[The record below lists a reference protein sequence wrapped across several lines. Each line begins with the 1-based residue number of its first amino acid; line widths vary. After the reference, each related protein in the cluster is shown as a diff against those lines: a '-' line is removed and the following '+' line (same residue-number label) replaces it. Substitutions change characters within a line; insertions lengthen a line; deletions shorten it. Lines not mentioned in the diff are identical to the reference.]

1 MLSKLLN
8 GLLTAPADLTQLLK
22 NKAANLAALED
33 KGYHEIFEAIF
44 GLVLSE
50 NRVYRDQ
57 SKPQAKRNG
66 SSTRLSKCAAAL
78 RVAVAR
84 GSVKLE
90 RKTLLALV
98 DHITEFLPGPDDRF
112 IQPLVSDYVKA
123 LTEVLAR
130 PYHVESLARKEGGP
144 WQKCVD
150 FLIKVAKYSLPDESQ
165 SIVVPLGRDSSG
177 PALSAPRSTRSI
189 VGTQSQNRS
198 YSLEGGPLR
207 DSLEGLKCLV
217 QAATAPISSRSED
230 IMNLILGVLG
240 VKHLSLGSTQT
251 VCFAI
256 VNNVL
261 ASTHADDLT
270 FANHLVRSLL
280 PLMGFWWRPERV
292 SQDELI
298 KALRNEI
305 SKTVILTHLH
315 MEHLAIVKLEVTV
328 REQVEGLLEP
338 LWLEYSKRNEAFRL
352 QLSDI
357 TFCPDSLPEGSLR
370 LDLFGLRHHNVD
382 GEGPWALV
390 QNLALLEAILL
401 RPNNTQGDD
410 GPEQRHKRRRLREG
424 TSRLKLKLKSKDVGI
439 QRTALQLI
447 PFLVATHCSNSIMG
461 LDRLCAALP
470 QLQEDHVDTWRQ
482 LWHVAARCL
491 SLPATSRASCILLLA
506 ILHTGLLP
514 YHSLSEDINNF
525 VVTADVNGPALLC
538 DSSLSLMSRLFHERN
553 ARLPSASQA
562 TSSHVTRWVFLKWN
576 PNEPG
581 YASSQS
587 IHVSPLQLANLLRA
601 CCGVQ
606 PLPWHGQQA
615 VFGSTLGETWRQQR
629 EIEPFM
635 RYLLLLQPEGT
646 ESRSDGDERRPAGS
660 QSLSPANSG
669 NFYSARKLTLELLQ
683 PKLKEL
689 RALCES
695 WQDKAGQRGS
705 RISVEGFHSLLSAC
719 LAGALILPQ
728 ISDLNSAQSST
739 LEAELADIAEKS
751 LTAALDSVEPLA
763 AAHSALR
770 LLRSCMPYLATESLN
785 HLHRE
790 QLCLL
795 RIMAIS
801 SCSLAKRRL
810 EYDSQ
815 DSDLMDIDDDFDDSQ
830 MSKVTTS
837 SATSPFPRQVPQLY
851 SSPRAFYIETKARL
865 ALLQALYNDSSQIG
879 LVPKSWLDS
888 TLSMSNDDLCL
899 CHGLLVEICHCDL
912 LMSPGDGLNLVQR
925 LGDTIGKSEYRSC
938 EVALTACIEVLDGLH
953 SMWLGDN
960 PVLADRAGDLY
971 DHFIRVALPS
981 GILSPRAQSSMARLL
996 FTLLRADPDYGK
1008 NLGLDSC
1015 RTSLLYILERG
1026 KMKVKCFI
1034 GDRIASIFELFIL
1047 QLHDEVFVD
1056 VLNSLPADADDT
1068 AGIAYR
1074 LLVLSRLACRWPTLL
1089 RRCIYH
1095 IFETPGKISHA
1106 TDYATSCLADVAHKL
1121 GLSSPKK
1128 IFHLFSRQLLYTWME
1143 NDSLRD
1149 IPFSIFGFDDLKS
1162 LLSLAQAEAV
1172 GLAMMRGQE
1181 NVSADLAQIIGSSTK
1196 ELLRSNFT
1204 TAFSYCMVYADVSRD
1219 PGPMERIETILGRRA
1234 YTEAISANFVD
1245 IVALFFN
1252 LIDQDSSLEKAF
1264 LRYPEL
1270 AYAADS
1276 LKAVRSIAHSPA
1288 DLPPNQQPTF
1298 KARFVMHSLLKLCQ
1312 EVKLQFSNLW
1322 TPALVLSV
1330 TRRLFN
1336 TVHPALGSLHACSV
1350 LRKVR
1355 LVLCLAGPVALET
1368 YCLEM
1373 LLNSARSFM
1382 VDSECADDALGMTQY
1397 LLVQGSRY
1405 LRQRPSFLAGFSL
1418 STLASLRVFLE
1429 SSQSSTTQES
1439 QFKATMGK
1447 ARQFHEFFRKYL
1459 ADYTSSAFR
1468 SDIQATSFKSITHS
1482 AGLIRSSGNAEK
1494 GMPESKL
1501 LLDILQDGATGQGL
1515 LDESSRKLALGLLCG
1530 DFTIAADIAS
1540 DIIESDEDAVSYAG
1554 VVWRSCEAQKLSS
1567 SYLAWAGRV
1576 VGRSFLAS
1584 GYIPDGILRESRLLE
1599 YKEMAPPGSNG
1610 SETGILCLLQQLA
1623 SNQDSVVAGLSEVTL
1638 RTVVSQALLKE
1649 DEELLAACQ
1658 KTLSDALFLASQWGA
1673 YRSPPSE
1680 ALETSIAADAWTE
1693 DVVSEQWLSRL
1704 SVCLARSVPE
1714 SILLSALP
1722 PSLEDLKDLAEK
1734 SLPFVVHLVLYFQ
1747 LRQPTTKRQLSAAIK
1762 EWLSSKAPR
1771 ARNNLKLL
1779 INVILYLRTQEF
1791 PRETS
1796 IDDRSQWL
1804 DIDYASAAAAAARC
1818 GMYNTALLF
1827 AELAASESTRPS
1839 RRSSQVRQLDM
1850 NDTLLTIFENI
1861 DDPDAYYGLPEDA
1874 SLANV
1879 LARVEHEREGS
1890 KCLAFRG
1897 AQYDSH
1903 LRLRSL
1909 RAEADGQAL
1918 VGALSTLGLSGL
1930 SNSLLQTQQELGFS
1944 GSAMETTFR
1953 TARRLEMWD
1962 LPVPSTSEHH
1972 SVTVYKA
1979 YQSIQQATD
1988 LPVARSAVYDS
1999 LSRIMG
2005 SLTGTSL
2012 NATALRGRLA
2022 SLASLTELDDLIN
2035 VTEPAGMSSMLHKF
2049 QARCQ
2054 WMRSGLYD
2062 DVSEILS
2069 CRETTTS
2076 LLSQHG
2082 SFVSSAKLPVT
2093 SLRRMQVETMLLA
2106 SGIYRYHQASQESLN
2121 ISTSLNMLIPV
2132 CEELGLHVDAAVKM
2146 EVASSLWDHGEM
2158 SSSVR
2163 MLQAIDK
2170 GSSLAKQT
2178 IHVSRSELLSKIG
2191 HRVSI
2196 ARLEKPQ
2203 DIQKTYLEPALK
2215 ELKRDSSRA
2224 EEEGAVYHQF
2234 ATFCDEQLQ
2243 DADGLEDLERLQ
2255 SLRKGRSDDVAAFKA
2270 LIATTKDSQLR
2281 SRYSHALSREKQWLE
2296 LDEQELRRVE
2306 QTRGE
2311 FLRLSLENYLLSL
2324 ATSDEHNND
2333 ALRFTALWLE
2343 RSTEEATNKAVARHL
2358 NKVPTRKF
2366 AGLINQLTSRLQNE
2380 DSVFQNLLFNLVMS
2394 ICTDHPYHGMYQ
2406 IWSGTR
2412 VKPEDKD
2419 EVAVLRVKATQK
2431 VAQRLAGT
2439 KDVAGIWLSI
2449 DRASRSYHF
2458 LAGEKSSGYK
2468 SGAKVALTKSKAGSN
2483 LMACLSKYKIPPPTM
2498 HLDVSATKNYS
2509 GVPYVV
2515 KLEPMMTIASGISA
2529 PKIITAVG
2537 SDGVKY
2543 KQLVKGGHDD
2553 LRQDAIMEQVFA
2565 AVSSLLKLHRSTRQ
2579 RNLGIR
2585 TYKVLPL
2592 TASSGLIEF
2601 VPNTVPLNDFL
2612 MPAHERY
2619 YPKDLKGSQCRREL
2633 SEVQN
2638 QAVETR
2644 IKTYRRVTE
2653 RFHPVLRYFFMENFL
2668 DPDEW
2673 FSKRLAYTRS
2683 TAAISILGHVLGLGD
2698 RHGHNILLDTK
2709 TGEAVH
2715 IDLGV
2720 AFEAGRILPVP
2731 ELVPFRLTRDIVDGM
2746 GITKTEGVFRRC
2758 CEFTLDAL
2766 REEQYTIMTILDVL
2780 RYDPLHTWSISPVR
2794 LAKLQKSRR
2803 QDDGS
2808 EAAEQGGETTEAKG
2822 GSKSVSG
2829 RFNEPSGADRALEVV
2844 RKKLAKTLSVK
2855 ATVNDLINQASDER
2869 NLAVLFSAMATA
2881 RAWGKLPEM
2890 PPGRQPP
2897 STLQPYSGARKLVI
2911 KNLRTASTRDG
2922 NAQLEDYYVRTER
2935 ELGAALDAI
2944 FAGNRPAVPLE
2955 RLYRGVE
2962 DMCRKGAADEVY
2974 KMLVKRM
2981 ETHLQTV
2988 VLPRIKLSGTE
2999 VVRSFLAEWNK
3010 WNDQAKIIRS
3020 TFCYFDRTHLLL
3032 ESLPTINEMAITH
3045 FRQMAFSSSQRE
3057 AASSLGSQVVAGI
3070 CEMIYYDRE
3079 GDARLD
3085 YDLLKESVRMLHTL
3099 SVYVKY
3105 FEPVFLRKS
3114 EAYFRDCGE
3123 QWNASGLKQHISAC
3137 ETLLR
3142 KEEYRCLAYNLE
3154 STTAKQLMD
3163 SAHDILIDHYSD
3175 KLLHGDSLSQLLSNG
3190 DVKSVKGL
3198 YDLLR
3203 LSGIQKKMK
3212 APWCDYIRTTGAEI
3226 IADGAR
3232 GDEMVIRLL
3241 DLRRSLDVMLRD
3253 ALDKDE
3259 DLLWGMREAFGKFM
3273 NDRLTA
3279 SCWDSGTSKIGE
3291 MTAKHMDMLL
3301 RGGLKALP
3309 KQLISDVKDRAAAEK
3324 EGQAASADEDAELD
3338 RQLDQALE
3346 LFRFIEGK
3354 DAFEAFYKKDLARR
3368 LLMGRSASQDA
3379 ERNMLTR
3386 LRGEC
3391 GSNFTHNLEQMFKDQ
3406 ELAKDEMES
3415 YKQWSKGSGGGG
3427 GGGGGGVDL
3436 HVMVLSA
3443 AAWPT
3448 YADVRLNLPDEVATQ
3463 LERFDGHYRNKH
3475 TGRVLTWKHSL
3486 AHCSLK
3492 ASFPR
3497 GAKELLVSA
3506 SQAVVLIVFNAVA
3519 DDGFQTY
3526 EQLSTATGL
3535 QGTELQRTLQS
3546 LACGKARV
3554 LCKHPKGRD
3563 VKTTDTFSINKAFS
3577 DAKYRIKINQIQ
3589 LKETKEDN
3597 KATHERISQDRRF
3610 ETQAT
3615 IVRVMKSR
3623 KRMGHAEL
3631 VAEVI
3636 NLTKQRGS
3644 VEPAAI
3650 KKEIERRSH
3659 LATPSPSPAEYHRVM
3674 ASGERPGVASRHY
3687 KHGAS
3692 PKHHAGSICDIR
3704 PEMKAEAE
3712 ARQKLSS
3719 YVVTRMKK
3727 HEEPD
3732 EVDEEGCLVRPT
3744 WQRVSRCLKM
3754 KVSQEEAARRV
3765 DELNLT
3771 TGSAREKKS
3780 ELGES
3785 VQRQMERARE
3795 DLEAEDTDSRYQHV
3809 IAQIESLVR
3818 PYPRDVAR
3826 VRAAAAVAN
3835 EGRKRKSKAKFR
3847 HHERVQLTVYFKRMP
3862 RTGENAVRMLEE
3874 EERRRKRQMGGVGGV
3889 VVKQSAIARNPPATT
3904 TPPPATT
3911 TPTPKQDPPGE
3922 KTGET
3927 GKKGDDEADVEGTKA
3942 QGVEK
3947 VVDGAVSKWP
3957 AGKGR
3962 EESTSSVS
3970 SVDGSASG
3978 GSGFTTVESSVGSG
3992 IIGMRRGKCVI
4003 VDGEADYLG
4012 GAETKMLNTQYSK
4025 DRFMM
4030 SSDRDNIASGRLG
4043 AQVFL
4048 YLWPGFCPAL

>member
-1 MLSKLLN
+1 MVDSDKGADRGDNTRARLVNAPRRRAQKTRRKRCSRFAHSSDLCLFILPPPFVVNEPLN
-8 GLLTAPADLTQLLK
+8 RAGCLPPWTLPTYLPAYSFTPKTSNVKQLARDIKSGSLRDRERAVDADLTQLLK
-22 NKAANLAALED
+22 NKAANLVALED
-33 KGYHEIFEAIF
+33 KGYHEIFEAVF
-44 GLVLSE
+44 GFVLSE

-66 SSTRLSKCAAAL
+66 SSSRLSKCAAAL

-84 GSVKLE
+84 GSVKLG
-90 RKTLLALV
+90 RKTLLALI

-130 PYHVESLARKEGGP
+130 PYHVESLVRNDGGP

-150 FLIKVAKYSLPDESQ
+150 FFIKVAKCSLPDESQ
-165 SIVVPLGRDSSG
+165 SSIVVPLGRDFSA

-189 VGTQSQNRS
+189 AATQSQNRS
-198 YSLEGGPLR
+198 HALEGGPLR

-217 QAATAPISSRSED
+217 QAANAPIASRSED

-240 VKHLSLGSTQT
+240 LKHLSLGSTQT
-251 VCFAI
+251 ICFAV

-270 FANHLVRSLL
+270 FANHLVKSLL
-280 PLMGFWWRPERV
+280 PLMGYWWRPDRV

-305 SKTVILTHLH
+305 SETVILTHLH
-315 MEHLAIVKLEVTV
+315 IEHLAVINGEAAV
-328 REQVEGLLEP
+328 RAQVQGLLEP
-338 LWLEYSKRNEAFRL
+338 LWLEYSRRNEAFRL
-352 QLSDI
+352 QLNDI
-357 TFCPDSLPEGSLR
+357 TFCPSSLPDGSLR
-370 LDLFGLRHHNVD
+370 LDLFGLRHYNVE

-401 RPNNTQGDD
+401 RPNNTQGNDE
-410 GPEQRHKRRRLREG
+410 PEQRHKRRRLREG
-424 TSRLKLKLKSKDVGI
+424 PSRLRLKLKSKDAGI

-447 PFLVATHCSNSIMG
+447 PFLVATHT
-461 LDRLCAALP
+461 LER
-470 QLQEDHVDTWRQ
+470 EDAIELFAELVPH
-482 LWHVAARCL
+482 
-491 SLPATSRASCILLLA
+491 ASDKSA
-506 ILHTGLLP
+506 
-514 YHSLSEDINNF
+514 
-525 VVTADVNGPALLC
+525 VTASWALIACARYVAEL
-538 DSSLSLMSRLFHERN
+538 SS
-553 ARLPSASQA
+553 ADA
-562 TSSHVTRWVFLKWN
+562 VDIID
-576 PNEPG
+576 EPG

-601 CCGVQ
+601 CCGVRSI
-606 PLPWHGQQA
+606 PWHGQQA
-615 VFGSTLGETWRQQR
+615 VFGSTLGETWRLQR
-629 EIEPFM
+629 EIAPFM
-635 RYLLLLQPEGT
+635 RYLLLLQPEGS
-646 ESRSDGDERRPAGS
+646 ESRSYEGERSPTGS
-660 QSLSPANSG
+660 QSSSPANPG
-669 NFYSARKLTLELLQ
+669 NFYSSRKLTLELLH
-683 PKLKEL
+683 PKIEEL

-695 WQDKAGQRGS
+695 WQDKAAQRGS
-705 RISVEGFHSLLSAC
+705 RISVEGFQCLLSAC
-719 LAGALILPQ
+719 LAGALLFPQ
-728 ISDLNSAQSST
+728 ISDLNSTQSSMV
-739 LEAELADIAEKS
+739 EAELADIAEKS
-751 LTAALDSVEPLA
+751 LAAALDSVESLA

-770 LLRSCMPYLATESLN
+770 LLRSCMPNLATESLN

-790 QLCLL
+790 QFCLL

-810 EYDSQ
+810 DTDSQ

-830 MSKVTTS
+830 INKATTS
-837 SATSPFPRQVPQLY
+837 SATSSFPRQVQQLY
-851 SSPRAFYIETKARL
+851 SSPRAFYIDTKARL
-865 ALLQALYNDSSQIG
+865 ALLEALYNDSSQIG
-879 LVPKSWLDS
+879 LVPKLWLDS
-888 TLSMSNDDLCL
+888 TLSMSSDDLLL
-899 CHGLLVEICHCDL
+899 CYGLLVEISTCDL
-912 LMSPGDGLNLVQR
+912 LMSPEDGLNLVQR
-925 LGDTIGKSEYRSC
+925 LGFTISKSEYRSC
-938 EVALTACIEVLDGLH
+938 EVALTACIDVLDGLH
-953 SMWLGDN
+953 SMWLGDSL
-960 PVLADRAGDLY
+960 VLADSAGDLY
-971 DHFIRVALPS
+971 DHFIRAALPS
-981 GILSPRAQSSMARLL
+981 GILSPRAQSSMASLL

-1015 RTSLLYILERG
+1015 RTSLLYILESGR
-1026 KMKVKCFI
+1026 MKVKCFI
-1034 GDRIASIFELFIL
+1034 GERIASIFELFIL

-1056 VLNSLPADADDT
+1056 VLNSLPTDAGDA

-1106 TDYATSCLADVAHKL
+1106 TDYATSCMADIADKL
-1121 GLSSPKK
+1121 RLSSPKK
-1128 IFHLFSRQLLYTWME
+1128 LFDLFSRQLLYTWME
-1143 NDSLRD
+1143 NDLLKD

-1162 LLSLAQAEAV
+1162 LLSLAQADAV

-1181 NVSADLAQIIGSSTK
+1181 NVGADLAQILGSSTK

-1204 TAFSYCMVYADVSRD
+1204 TALSYCMIYADVSRI
-1219 PGPMERIETILGRRA
+1219 PGPIERIETILGSRA
-1234 YTEAISANFVD
+1234 YAEVVSANFVD
-1245 IVALFFN
+1245 IVALCFN
-1252 LIDQDSSLEKAF
+1252 LIDQDSSPEKAF

-1276 LKAVRSIAHSPA
+1276 LKAIKNIAHSPA

-1298 KARFVMHSLLKLCQ
+1298 KAKFVIHNILKLCQ
-1312 EVKLQFSNLW
+1312 KIKLQIRNLW
-1322 TPALVLSV
+1322 TPALVMSV

-1355 LVLCLAGPVALET
+1355 LVLCLAGPVAWET

-1373 LLNSARSFM
+1373 LLNSVRSFM
-1382 VDSECADDALGMTQY
+1382 VNSECADDALGMTQY

-1405 LRQRPSFLAGFSL
+1405 LRQVPSFLAGFAL

-1439 QFKATMGK
+1439 QFKATMDK

-1468 SDIQATSFKSITHS
+1468 SDIHATSFKSITHS

-1530 DFTIAADIAS
+1530 DFTIATDIAS

-1584 GYIPDGILRESRLLE
+1584 GYIPDGVLRESRLSQ
-1599 YKEMAPPGSNG
+1599 YKEMAPPGLNG
-1610 SETGILCLLQQLA
+1610 SEMGILCLLQQLA
-1623 SNQDSVVAGLSEVTL
+1623 SNQDSVVVGLSEVTL

-1658 KTLSDALFLASQWGA
+1658 TTLSHALFLASQWGA
-1673 YRSPPSE
+1673 YRSPPSD
-1680 ALETSIAADAWTE
+1680 ALETSISADAWTE
-1693 DVVSEQWLSRL
+1693 DVASEQWLSRL

-1722 PSLEDLKDLAEK
+1722 PSLGELKDLAEK

-1747 LRQPTTKRQLSAAIK
+1747 LRQPTAKRQLSAAIK
-1762 EWLSSKAPR
+1762 EWLSSKAR
-1771 ARNNLKLL
+1771 GARNNLKLL
-1779 INVILYLRTQEF
+1779 INVILYLRTQEY
-1791 PRETS
+1791 PREAS

-1804 DIDYASAAAAAARC
+1804 DIDYASAAEAAARC
-1818 GMYNTALLF
+1818 GMFNTALLF
-1827 AELAASESTRPS
+1827 AELAASESTRAS
-1839 RRSSQVRQLDM
+1839 RRSSQVRQLDI
-1850 NDTLLTIFENI
+1850 NNTLLTIFENI

-1903 LRLRSL
+1903 LRLRSMQ
-1909 RAEADGQAL
+1909 AEADGQAL
-1918 VGALSTLGLSGL
+1918 VGALGTLGLSGL

-1953 TARRLEMWD
+1953 TARRLEMWN

-1979 YQSIQQATD
+1979 YQSIQQAID
-1988 LPVARSAVYDS
+1988 LSAARSAVYDG
-1999 LSRIMG
+1999 LSRIMRG
-2005 SLTGTSL
+2005 LTGSSL

-2035 VTEPAGMSSMLHKF
+2035 VTEPTGMRSMLQKF

-2106 SGIYRYHQASQESLN
+2106 SGIYRYHQALQESLN
-2121 ISTSLNMLIPV
+2121 ISTSLNMLISV
-2132 CEELGLHVDAAVKM
+2132 CEELGLHVDVAVKM

-2158 SSSVR
+2158 SSSIR

-2215 ELKRDSSRA
+2215 ELKRDSSGA
-2224 EEEGAVYHQF
+2224 DEEGAVYHQF

-2270 LIATTKDSQLR
+2270 LISTTKESQLR
-2281 SRYSHALSREKQWLE
+2281 SRYSHALSKEKQWLE

-2306 QTRGE
+2306 QTRSE

-2324 ATSDEHNND
+2324 AASDEHNND

-2358 NKVPTRKF
+2358 HKVPTRKF

-2380 DSVFQNLLFNLVMS
+2380 DSGFQNLLFNLVVS

-2431 VAQRLAGT
+2431 VAQRLAET

-2458 LAGEKSSGYK
+2458 LAGEKVSEYK
-2468 SGAKVALTKSKAGSN
+2468 SGAKLALTKSKAGSN
-2483 LMACLSKYKIPPPTM
+2483 LMACLSKYRIPPPTM
-2498 HLDVSATKNYS
+2498 HLDVLATKNYS
-2509 GVPYVV
+2509 DVPYMV

-2537 SDGVKY
+2537 SDGIKY

-2592 TASSGLIEF
+2592 TATSGLIEF

-2803 QDDGS
+2803 QEDGS
-2808 EAAEQGGETTEAKG
+2808 EVAEQGGETTEAKES
-2822 GSKSVSG
+2822 SKAASG

-2869 NLAVLFSAMATA
+2869 NLAVLFSAKA
-2881 RAWGKLPEM
+2881 
-2890 PPGRQPP
+2890 
-2897 STLQPYSGARKLVI
+2897 
-2911 KNLRTASTRDG
+2911 N
-2922 NAQLEDYYVRTER
+2922 
-2935 ELGAALDAI
+2935 
-2944 FAGNRPAVPLE
+2944 
-2955 RLYRGVE
+2955 
-2962 DMCRKGAADEVY
+2962 
-2974 KMLVKRM
+2974 KRM
-2981 ETHLQTV
+2981 IVDEHFAV
-2988 VLPRIKLSGTE
+2988 SGPVT
-2999 VVRSFLAEWNK
+2999 
-3010 WNDQAKIIRS
+3010 
-3020 TFCYFDRTHLLL
+3020 
-3032 ESLPTINEMAITH
+3032 SLIQDVT
-3045 FRQMAFSSSQRE
+3045 
-3057 AASSLGSQVVAGI
+3057 
-3070 CEMIYYDRE
+3070 
-3079 GDARLD
+3079 
-3085 YDLLKESVRMLHTL
+3085 
-3099 SVYVKY
+3099 
-3105 FEPVFLRKS
+3105 
-3114 EAYFRDCGE
+3114 
-3123 QWNASGLKQHISAC
+3123 SA
-3137 ETLLR
+3137 
-3142 KEEYRCLAYNLE
+3142 
-3154 STTAKQLMD
+3154 
-3163 SAHDILIDHYSD
+3163 
-3175 KLLHGDSLSQLLSNG
+3175 
-3190 DVKSVKGL
+3190 
-3198 YDLLR
+3198 
-3203 LSGIQKKMK
+3203 
-3212 APWCDYIRTTGAEI
+3212 
-3226 IADGAR
+3226 
-3232 GDEMVIRLL
+3232 
-3241 DLRRSLDVMLRD
+3241 
-3253 ALDKDE
+3253 
-3259 DLLWGMREAFGKFM
+3259 
-3273 NDRLTA
+3273 
-3279 SCWDSGTSKIGE
+3279 
-3291 MTAKHMDMLL
+3291 
-3301 RGGLKALP
+3301 
-3309 KQLISDVKDRAAAEK
+3309 
-3324 EGQAASADEDAELD
+3324 
-3338 RQLDQALE
+3338 
-3346 LFRFIEGK
+3346 
-3354 DAFEAFYKKDLARR
+3354 
-3368 LLMGRSASQDA
+3368 
-3379 ERNMLTR
+3379 
-3386 LRGEC
+3386 
-3391 GSNFTHNLEQMFKDQ
+3391 
-3406 ELAKDEMES
+3406 
-3415 YKQWSKGSGGGG
+3415 
-3427 GGGGGGVDL
+3427 
-3436 HVMVLSA
+3436 
-3443 AAWPT
+3443 
-3448 YADVRLNLPDEVATQ
+3448 
-3463 LERFDGHYRNKH
+3463 
-3475 TGRVLTWKHSL
+3475 
-3486 AHCSLK
+3486 
-3492 ASFPR
+3492 
-3497 GAKELLVSA
+3497 
-3506 SQAVVLIVFNAVA
+3506 
-3519 DDGFQTY
+3519 
-3526 EQLSTATGL
+3526 
-3535 QGTELQRTLQS
+3535 
-3546 LACGKARV
+3546 
-3554 LCKHPKGRD
+3554 
-3563 VKTTDTFSINKAFS
+3563 
-3577 DAKYRIKINQIQ
+3577 
-3589 LKETKEDN
+3589 
-3597 KATHERISQDRRF
+3597 
-3610 ETQAT
+3610 
-3615 IVRVMKSR
+3615 
-3623 KRMGHAEL
+3623 
-3631 VAEVI
+3631 
-3636 NLTKQRGS
+3636 
-3644 VEPAAI
+3644 
-3650 KKEIERRSH
+3650 
-3659 LATPSPSPAEYHRVM
+3659 PSPS
-3674 ASGERPGVASRHY
+3674 S
-3687 KHGAS
+3687 
-3692 PKHHAGSICDIR
+3692 
-3704 PEMKAEAE
+3704 
-3712 ARQKLSS
+3712 
-3719 YVVTRMKK
+3719 
-3727 HEEPD
+3727 
-3732 EVDEEGCLVRPT
+3732 
-3744 WQRVSRCLKM
+3744 
-3754 KVSQEEAARRV
+3754 
-3765 DELNLT
+3765 
-3771 TGSAREKKS
+3771 
-3780 ELGES
+3780 
-3785 VQRQMERARE
+3785 
-3795 DLEAEDTDSRYQHV
+3795 
-3809 IAQIESLVR
+3809 
-3818 PYPRDVAR
+3818 
-3826 VRAAAAVAN
+3826 
-3835 EGRKRKSKAKFR
+3835 
-3847 HHERVQLTVYFKRMP
+3847 
-3862 RTGENAVRMLEE
+3862 
-3874 EERRRKRQMGGVGGV
+3874 
-3889 VVKQSAIARNPPATT
+3889 
-3904 TPPPATT
+3904 
-3911 TPTPKQDPPGE
+3911 
-3922 KTGET
+3922 
-3927 GKKGDDEADVEGTKA
+3927 
-3942 QGVEK
+3942 
-3947 VVDGAVSKWP
+3947 
-3957 AGKGR
+3957 
-3962 EESTSSVS
+3962 
-3970 SVDGSASG
+3970 
-3978 GSGFTTVESSVGSG
+3978 
-3992 IIGMRRGKCVI
+3992 
-4003 VDGEADYLG
+4003 
-4012 GAETKMLNTQYSK
+4012 
-4025 DRFMM
+4025 
-4030 SSDRDNIASGRLG
+4030 RLG
-4043 AQVFL
+4043 TYWL
-4048 YLWPGFCPAL
+4048 LPTLRLTP